1 MTCLLNFGQIFPGMS
16 WSLPSDKCMLTLRRT
31 PFGYYENGSKP
42 VDSTH
47 GTHSLQ
53 LITSFWDAL
62 RGFCNEVGRTTH
74 CDLSTKKAR
83 FVDIERYASRD

>member
-1 MTCLLNFGQIFPGMS
+1 
-16 WSLPSDKCMLTLRRT
+16 MLTLRRT

-42 VDSTH
+42 LDSSTH

-62 RGFCNEVGRTTH
+62 RGFWLAMKWEELLT
-74 CDLSTKKAR
+74 A
-83 FVDIERYASRD
+83 I